1 MPWIGSVLSHSTKL
15 AWKVPRRRERF
26 LRGKHAKWERQC
38 ITRCMLVWMCALL
51 PMWET
56 LPEHHTAPA
65 HWESRYRDTTQGPR
79 SANAT
84 LEINW
89 SVQHSQ
95 PPKQSSIEYMT
106 MAAEICT
113 QWIRDAPPA
122 GAPVTVQDPSP
133 ARHNAKPL
141 GTSRSVCVL
150 CTLPEQHAAP
160 EQGEGRCKD
169 ATHTPLSA
177 NTTLGINWPV
187 QHSQP
192 PKQSSIEYMTMAAE
206 ICAQWIRDAPPA
218 GAPVTVQDPSPARHN
233 AKPLGTSRSVCV
245 LCTLPEQHAAPE
257 QGEGRCKDATH
268 TPLSANTTLGINW
281 PVQHS
286 QPPEQTLE
294 AWLTADAEICP
305 QWIRVAPPVGTSAP
319 ARSFGLARH
328 EVMIIG
334 AEQSVRVMYIPCWHA
349 GWAAT
354 YMSFTV
360 RSCSRSDVGE
370 CMSHPR
376 ECSCQSNSI
385 RALQTLP
392 DAGEPLS
399 APPRADLR
407 SRAGHSICSLP
418 APHIS
423 PERTE
428 PPVCNACMSISTSR
442 PRAQMRQ
449 TTRAERGLPPRE
461 HPRSHYRADGR
472 RRRTATEL
480 RQRGWQ
486 SWEGH
491 NEWRHGATESTGWWH
506 GWNSWTESTEW
517 HSEEAESQG
526 DGQPGTV
533 SDGPS
538 SSSAQAVKIKA
549 QDQGEPH
556 MEEADVPAPAI
567 NPVVDGTTPDMMNEV
582 RTPTADP
589 VASETTTDEEELI
602 PAKEHAAVQHAAVQ
616 CGPVTCDQ
624 ATQTSDNERPG
635 KAAPGNY
642 TPQGLPLQ
650 SVAMKADEH
659 PIEETSGEVCG
670 ARRGGDAR
678 GAVRRAQTIGPERV
692 PPHQGLNAAA
702 RLHLGKAK
710 QLLGE
715 LLPSNPGASLTA
727 FQMQGH
733 YKFRHDLYHKAQQ
746 GEAYDIRG
754 QHIDS
759 PLLTDNVGR
768 WIWSLVGAL
777 LTHDKLGQVQS
788 WQTGGDLVESWMH
801 SLWTTQGQA
810 ELDILAGVSRL
821 ASHLH
826 DGLQN
831 LPRALYLQL
840 QWKTHWPEFFQALM
854 PYLYRPD
861 CIDGPLEASR
871 LCNAME
877 SMPAVQYMSRVPALH
892 GLCDTWITHPMCPL
906 QDTCI
911 PTVRSCTQVKAASE
925 LHPIC
930 ADTAWTSSDS
940 QARTL
945 EWRPLGHEHH
955 TRPSVP
961 CRTLSAP
968 ISLRQSIDH
977 RRLHKEAPRPV
988 GNRKRRHDTST
999 VVSPS
1004 APSARSRDNARIRLK
1019 MANSPRSPRRHPRAR
1034 VRPNGERRRT
1044 RTELARRR
1052 EQRELRET
1060 REAGAGS
1067 RGSRSA
1073 GTTQRDAPAQ
1083 RVPAEGTREHD
1094 TPEGWPWTLLDANSV
1109 SAPTPSAQRAQ
1120 PASSSSTAVTEPQDH
1135 EQDHDK
1141 GSAQDRSRTPA
1152 RRSARDPTI
1161 TSRTDAT
1168 PDCPTRRDDINGVLT
1183 EILRE
1188 PGHRYGVQVRQDGFA
1203 SAIELACSPLLQA
1216 HGISLGDIRWI
1227 VDVRDRQRYQWCD
1240 IQGSSHIRLIM
1251 SRDLPTDMG
1260 GTPHFSS
1267 PTAPTGSAEKVI
1279 DSFVAGENQGA
1290 GLGVGQPRN
1299 NTRSQ
1304 NSSDQQIRYA
1314 AQKRHYPTTHMRE
1327 SHHMHTLLAKSQP
1340 ISTSVPPEH
1349 VNRPQAV
1356 ILHARPCWGAGS
1368 ANPSVED
1375 DQWSTESRRSKEDWP
1390 RGILLGWC
1398 TAFSLLIR
1406 YRNKPKPGNKWITHR
1421 RTKGK
1426 YKRRPLHTPLRIHDV
1441 YQKFLSHRGGPK
1453 SAGPSYYNKKKTTFQ
1468 GKGEVKVSP
1477 GPPTGEGPTHA
1488 INACTSA
1495 GGKMAGGAPLCRTPK
1510 LMHICFWLYLSCVIC
1525 CMDFHGSR
1533 NTQAAVHELS
1543 AMTAAIPC
1551 PVKVPPSAFSAA
1563 LRCQLAVSRSLCYG
1577 GHQDQRPLRSHNPST
1592 DIVFPEGQLSSWNGA
1607 KRRMRQW
1614 GPRPQRGNGQKRRPL
1629 VMASSRLTAPRRSR
1643 GHLSNGCSVQ
1653 RTPARSSTWTITRSR
1668 RRHQSPPQRR
1678 HSHPIRCARPSYMT
1692 SGHYDRQTKDGEP
1705 ISSSSTGRQWKNDL
1719 EMTKRLREG
1728 MSLGPVWEPQN
1739 CLMDVP
1745 GRTPFFHSACAF
1757 LLSTCLL
1764 GVARHSFMHRA
1775 KETPL
1780 TRHSRHNRLTAPHCT
1795 IWSRALRLL
1804 CVLCLG
1810 QGAWSAPAT
1819 DHIADHAH
1827 TLPGSK
1833 KCREGLGTEGNGAR
1847 GHNFLMFRCEQRR
1860 ECRWISIR
1868 EEARGEVDT
1877 GSQGFMSCP

>member
-1 MPWIGSVLSHSTKL
+1 
-15 AWKVPRRRERF
+15 
-26 LRGKHAKWERQC
+26 
-38 ITRCMLVWMCALL
+38 
-51 PMWET
+51 
-56 LPEHHTAPA
+56 
-65 HWESRYRDTTQGPR
+65 
-79 SANAT
+79 
-84 LEINW
+84 
-89 SVQHSQ
+89 
-95 PPKQSSIEYMT
+95 
-106 MAAEICT
+106 
-113 QWIRDAPPA
+113 
-122 GAPVTVQDPSP
+122 
-133 ARHNAKPL
+133 
-141 GTSRSVCVL
+141 
-150 CTLPEQHAAP
+150 
-160 EQGEGRCKD
+160 
-169 ATHTPLSA
+169 
-177 NTTLGINWPV
+177 
-187 QHSQP
+187 
-192 PKQSSIEYMTMAAE
+192 
-206 ICAQWIRDAPPA
+206 
-218 GAPVTVQDPSPARHN
+218 
-233 AKPLGTSRSVCV
+233 
-245 LCTLPEQHAAPE
+245 
-257 QGEGRCKDATH
+257 
-268 TPLSANTTLGINW
+268 
-281 PVQHS
+281 
-286 QPPEQTLE
+286 
-294 AWLTADAEICP
+294 
-305 QWIRVAPPVGTSAP
+305 
-319 ARSFGLARH
+319 
-328 EVMIIG
+328 
-334 AEQSVRVMYIPCWHA
+334 
-349 GWAAT
+349 
-354 YMSFTV
+354 
-360 RSCSRSDVGE
+360 
-370 CMSHPR
+370 
-376 ECSCQSNSI
+376 
-385 RALQTLP
+385 
-392 DAGEPLS
+392 
-399 APPRADLR
+399 
-407 SRAGHSICSLP
+407 
-418 APHIS
+418 
-423 PERTE
+423 
-428 PPVCNACMSISTSR
+428 
-442 PRAQMRQ
+442 MRQ

-892 GLCDTWITHPMCPL
+892 GLCDTWITHPTCPL

-940 QARTL
+940 Q
-945 EWRPLGHEHH
+945 
-955 TRPSVP
+955 
-961 CRTLSAP
+961 
-968 ISLRQSIDH
+968 
-977 RRLHKEAPRPV
+977 
-988 GNRKRRHDTST
+988 
-999 VVSPS
+999 
-1004 APSARSRDNARIRLK
+1004 
-1019 MANSPRSPRRHPRAR
+1019 
-1034 VRPNGERRRT
+1034 
-1044 RTELARRR
+1044 
-1052 EQRELRET
+1052 
-1060 REAGAGS
+1060 AGAGS

-1314 AQKRHYPTTHMRE
+1314 AQKRQLSYMHGPAGEPDLPTPQWKTISGRLNLGDLRWEDGGGRAFMPD
-1327 SHHMHTLLAKSQP
+1327 TKTYAYLFLVVPQP
-1340 ISTSVPPEH
+1340 IH
-1349 VNRPQAV
+1349 RHR
-1356 ILHARPCWGAGS
+1356 L
-1368 ANPSVED
+1368 
-1375 DQWSTESRRSKEDWP
+1375 P
-1390 RGILLGWC
+1390 RGAAELLEWSE
-1398 TAFSLLIR
+1398 TEDE
-1406 YRNKPKPGNKWITHR
+1406 T
-1421 RTKGK
+1421 
-1426 YKRRPLHTPLRIHDV
+1426 V
-1441 YQKFLSHRGGPK
+1441 
-1453 SAGPSYYNKKKTTFQ
+1453 
-1468 GKGEVKVSP
+1468 
-1477 GPPTGEGPTHA
+1477 GPPASKRQRTEKTASGDGQQQIDGPT
-1488 INACTSA
+1488 
-1495 GGKMAGGAPLCRTPK
+1495 KEPRTPQQWV
-1510 LMHICFWLYLSCVIC
+1510 L
-1525 CMDFHGSR
+1525 R
-1533 NTQAAVHELS
+1533 AADTSQIIDLDDYKEPKKAS
-1543 AMTAAIPC
+1543 ESPAAP
-1551 PVKVPPSAFSAA
+1551 A
-1563 LRCQLAVSRSLCYG
+1563 L
-1577 GHQDQRPLRSHNPST
+1577 T
-1592 DIVFPEGQLSSWNGA
+1592 
-1607 KRRMRQW
+1607 
-1614 GPRPQRGNGQKRRPL
+1614 
-1629 VMASSRLTAPRRSR
+1629 
-1643 GHLSNGCSVQ
+1643 SNQMC
-1653 RTPARSSTWTITRSR
+1653 
-1668 RRHQSPPQRR
+1668 
-1678 HSHPIRCARPSYMT
+1678 
-1692 SGHYDRQTKDGEP
+1692 K
-1705 ISSSSTGRQWKNDL
+1705 
-1719 EMTKRLREG
+1719 
-1728 MSLGPVWEPQN
+1728 
-1739 CLMDVP
+1739 
-1745 GRTPFFHSACAF
+1745 AF
-1757 LLSTCLL
+1757 LHDL
-1764 GVARHSFMHRA
+1764 
-1775 KETPL
+1775 
-1780 TRHSRHNRLTAPHCT
+1780 
-1795 IWSRALRLL
+1795 RALR
-1804 CVLCLG
+1804 
-1810 QGAWSAPAT
+1810 PA
-1819 DHIADHAH
+1819 D
-1827 TLPGSK
+1827 
-1833 KCREGLGTEGNGAR
+1833 
-1847 GHNFLMFRCEQRR
+1847 QRR
-1860 ECRWISIR
+1860 RAHKLLQHWEAM
-1868 EEARGEVDT
+1868 EERLGND
-1877 GSQGFMSCP
+1877 